1 MALPKIELPI
11 YDLKIPSTQKEI
23 QVRPFKVKEEKLLL
37 MAAEAADTNDVVNAT
52 KQILNNCILTEG
64 VEVDKLPFFDVDFLF
79 IALRGLSI
87 GDKIELQFTCN
98 AVIDEKK
105 CGYVYEDNLDL
116 TKCRIVKDDS
126 ITNEINLGGGMSM
139 RMKYPTYALMKQME
153 VGESVI
159 DRKIKVIANCIDMIV
174 KGDEVYTTKDLS
186 KKELVDFIEELSEFQ
201 FKKLEMFVDN
211 FPYFVVD
218 IENTCP
224 KCNTMHR
231 KEYRDFSAF
240 FQ

>member
-1 MALPKIELPI
+1 MTLPKIELPI
-11 YDLKIPSTQKEI
+11 YDLRIPSTQKEI

-37 MAAEAADTNDVVNAT
+37 MAAESNDTNEVVSVT

-98 AVIDEKK
+98 AVIDDNN
-105 CGYVYEDNLDL
+105 CGFVYEDNLDL
-116 TKCRIVKDDS
+116 SKCRTVKDES
-126 ITNEINLGGGMSM
+126 ISNNIDLGSGLSM
-139 RMKYPTYALMKQME
+139 KMKYPTYALMKQME
-153 VGESVI
+153 AGEAII

-174 KGDEVYTTKDLS
+174 KGDEIHTTKDLS
-186 KKELVDFIEELSEFQ
+186 KKELMEFVEELSEFQ
-201 FKKLEMFVDN
+201 FRKLEMFVDN

-224 KCNTMHR
+224 KCKTLHR

>member
-11 YDLKIPSTQKEI
+11 YDLRIPSTQKEI

-37 MAAEAADTNDVVNAT
+37 MAAEAGDTNEVVNAT

-64 VEVDKLPFFDVDFLF
+64 VEVDSLPFFDIDFLF

-98 AVIDEKK
+98 AVIDDKK
-105 CGYVYEDNLDL
+105 CGYVYEDELDL
-116 TKCRIVKDDS
+116 SKCRVVKDDDIS
-126 ITNEINLGGGMSM
+126 TNIELGNGLSM
-139 RMKYPTYALMKQME
+139 KMKYPTYALMKQME
-153 VGESVI
+153 VGEAVI

-174 KGDEVYTTKDLS
+174 NGEEVHTTKDLS

-201 FKKLEMFVDN
+201 FKKLEVFVDN

>member
-37 MAAEAADTNDVVNAT
+37 IAAEAGDTSEVVNVT
-52 KQILNNCILTEG
+52 KQVLNNCILTEG
-64 VEVDKLPFFDVDFLF
+64 VDVDKLPFFDVDFLF

-98 AVIDEKK
+98 SVIDDKK
-105 CGYVYEDNLDL
+105 CGHVYEDLLDL
-116 TKCRIVKDDS
+116 SKCRVVKDES
-126 ITNEINLGGGMSM
+126 ILNNIDLGGGLSV

-153 VGESVI
+153 VGEAII

-174 KGDEVYTTKDLS
+174 KGEDIYTTKDLS
-186 KKELVDFIEELSEFQ
+186 KKELIEYIEELSEYQ
-201 FKKLEMFVDN
+201 FKRLEEFVDN

-224 KCNTMHR
+224 KCKTLHR

>member
-1 MALPKIELPI
+1 MTLPKIELPI
-11 YDLKIPSTQKEI
+11 YDLRIPSTQKEI

-37 MAAEAADTNDVVNAT
+37 MAAEAEDTNEVVNVT

-98 AVIDEKK
+98 AVIDDNN
-105 CGYVYEDNLDL
+105 CGFVYEDNLDL
-116 TKCRIVKDDS
+116 SKCRMVKDES
-126 ITNEINLGGGMSM
+126 ISNNIDLGSALSM
-139 RMKYPTYALMKQME
+139 KMKYPTYALMKQME
-153 VGESVI
+153 AGEAII

-174 KGDEVYTTKDLS
+174 KGDEIHTTKDLS
-186 KKELVDFIEELSEFQ
+186 KKELMEFVEELSEFQ
-201 FKKLEMFVDN
+201 FRKLEMFVDN

-224 KCNTMHR
+224 KCKTLHR

>member
-11 YDLKIPSTQKEI
+11 YDLRIPSTQKEI

-37 MAAEAADTNDVVNAT
+37 MAAESADTNEVVNVT

-98 AVIDEKK
+98 AIIEEKK
-105 CGYVYEDNLDL
+105 CGHVYEDELDL
-116 TKCRIVKDDS
+116 SKCRIVKDGS
-126 ITNEINLGGGMSM
+126 ISNNIELGNKLSM

-153 VGESVI
+153 AGEAVI
-159 DRKIKVIANCIDMIV
+159 DRKIKVIASCIDMIV
-174 KGDEVYTTKDLS
+174 NGEEVHTTKDLS
-186 KKELVDFIEELSEFQ
+186 KKELVDFIEELSESQ
-201 FKKLEMFVDN
+201 FKKLEVFVDN

-224 KCNTMHR
+224 KCKTLHS

>member
-11 YDLKIPSTQKEI
+11 YELKIPSTQKEI

-37 MAAEAADTNDVVNAT
+37 MAAESADTNDIVNAT

-98 AVIDEKK
+98 AVIDDKK
-105 CGYVYEDNLDL
+105 CGHVYDDMLDL
-116 TKCRIVKDDS
+116 SKCRIVKDENIPS
-126 ITNEINLGGGMSM
+126 TIELGNGLSM
-139 RMKYPTYALMKQME
+139 KMKYPTYALMKQME
-153 VGESVI
+153 AGEAVI

-174 KGDEVYTTKDLS
+174 NGDEVHTTKDLS
-186 KKELVDFIEELSEFQ
+186 KKELVDFIEDLAEFQ
-201 FKKLEMFVDN
+201 FKKLEEFVDN

-224 KCNTMHR
+224 KCKTMHR

>member
-11 YDLKIPSTQKEI
+11 YDLRVPSTQKEI

-37 MAAEAADTNDVVNAT
+37 MAAEGTDTNEIVNVT
-52 KQILNNCILTEG
+52 KQVLNNCILTPG
-64 VEVDKLPFFDVDFLF
+64 VDIDKLPFFDVDFLF

-98 AVIDEKK
+98 AVIDDKK
-105 CGYVYEDNLDL
+105 CGFVYEDVLDMS
-116 TKCRIVKDDS
+116 KCRIVKDEL
-126 ITNEINLGGGMSM
+126 ITDKIDLGGGLSIK
-139 RMKYPTYALMKQME
+139 MKYPTYALMKQME
-153 VGESVI
+153 AGEAVI
-159 DRKIKVIANCIDMIV
+159 DRKIKIIANCIDMIV
-174 KGDEVYTTKDLS
+174 KGDDVHTTKDLS
-186 KKELVDFIEELSEFQ
+186 RQELVDFIEELSEFQ
-201 FKKLEMFVDN
+201 FKKLEDFVDN

-218 IENTCP
+218 IENSCP
-224 KCNTMHR
+224 KCKTLHS

>member
-1 MALPKIELPI
+1 MSLPKIELPI
-11 YDLKIPSTQKEI
+11 YDLRIPSTQKEI

-37 MAAEAADTNDVVNAT
+37 MAAEAEDMNEVITVT

-64 VEVDKLPFFDVDFLF
+64 VDIDKLPFFDVDFLF

-98 AVIDEKK
+98 AIIDENK
-105 CGYVYEDNLDL
+105 CGFVYEDNLDL
-116 TKCRIVKDDS
+116 SKCRIVKDES
-126 ITNEINLGGGMSM
+126 ISDRIELGSGLSM
-139 RMKYPTYALMKQME
+139 KMKYPSYALMKQME
-153 VGESVI
+153 AGEVVI

-174 KGDEVYTTKDLS
+174 KGDEIHTTKDLS
-186 KKELVDFIEELSEFQ
+186 KKELIEFVEELSEFQ
-201 FKKLEMFVDN
+201 FRKLEMFVDN

-224 KCNTMHR
+224 KCKTLHR

>member
-37 MAAEAADTNDVVNAT
+37 MAAESADTNEVVNVT

-98 AVIDEKK
+98 AVIDDKK
-105 CGYVYEDNLDL
+105 CGHVYEDELDL
-116 TKCRIVKDDS
+116 SKCRIVKDDA
-126 ITNEINLGGGMSM
+126 ITNKIDLGGGLSM
-139 RMKYPTYALMKQME
+139 KMKYPTYALMKQME
-153 VGESVI
+153 VGEAVI

-174 KGDEVYTTKDLS
+174 NGDEVHTTKDLS
-186 KKELVDFIEELSEFQ
+186 KKELVDFIEELSESQ

-224 KCNTMHR
+224 KCKTPHS

>member
-1 MALPKIELPI
+1 MSLPKIELPI
-11 YDLKIPSTQKEI
+11 YDLRIPSTQKEI

-37 MAAEAADTNDVVNAT
+37 MAAEAEDTNEVVNVT

-98 AVIDEKK
+98 AVIDDNN

-116 TKCRIVKDDS
+116 SKCRMVKDES
-126 ITNEINLGGGMSM
+126 ISNNIDLGNALSIK
-139 RMKYPTYALMKQME
+139 MKYPTYALMKQME
-153 VGESVI
+153 VGEAVI

-174 KGDEVYTTKDLS
+174 KGDEIHTTKDLS
-186 KKELVDFIEELSEFQ
+186 KKELMEFVEELSEFQ
-201 FKKLEMFVDN
+201 FRKLEMFVDN

-224 KCNTMHR
+224 KCKTLHR

>member
-11 YDLKIPSTQKEI
+11 YDLRIPSTQKEI

-37 MAAEAADTNDVVNAT
+37 MAAESDDTNEVVNVT
-52 KQILNNCILTEG
+52 KQVLNNCILTED
-64 VEVDKLPFFDVDFLF
+64 VDIDKLPFFDVDFLF

-98 AVIDEKK
+98 AVIDDKK
-105 CGYVYEDNLDL
+105 CGHVYEDELDL
-116 TKCRIVKDDS
+116 SKCRIVKDES
-126 ITNEINLGGGMSM
+126 INSDINLGNGLSM
-139 RMKYPTYALMKQME
+139 KMKYPTYSLMKQME
-153 VGESVI
+153 AGEAVI
-159 DRKIKVIANCIDMIV
+159 DRKIKVIANCIDMII
-174 KGDEVYTTKDLS
+174 KGDEVHTTKDLT
-186 KKELVDFIEELSEFQ
+186 KTELVDFIEELSESQ

-224 KCNTMHR
+224 KCKTMHR

>member
-11 YDLKIPSTQKEI
+11 YDLRIPSTQKEI
-23 QVRPFKVKEEKLLL
+23 QIRPFKVKEEKLLL
-37 MAAEAADTNDVVNAT
+37 MAAESNDTNEVVNIT

-64 VEVDKLPFFDVDFLF
+64 VDIDKLPFFDIDFLF

-98 AVIDEKK
+98 AVIDDKK
-105 CGYVYEDNLDL
+105 CGFVYEDVLDL
-116 TKCRIVKDDS
+116 SKCRIVKDETIPSNID
-126 ITNEINLGGGMSM
+126 LGGGLSM
-139 RMKYPTYALMKQME
+139 KMKYPTYAIMKQME
-153 VGESVI
+153 SGETVI

-174 KGDEVYTTKDLS
+174 KGEEIHTTKDLS
-186 KKELVDFIEELSEFQ
+186 KKELIDFIEELSESQ
-201 FKKLEMFVDN
+201 FKKLEVFVDN

-224 KCNTMHR
+224 KCKTMHS

>member
-23 QVRPFKVKEEKLLL
+23 KVRPFKVREEKLLL
-37 MAAEAADTNDVVNAT
+37 MAAESKDTNEVINVT
-52 KQILNNCILTEG
+52 KQVLNNCILTEG
-64 VEVDKLPFFDVDFLF
+64 LNIDKLPFFDIDFLF

-98 AVIDEKK
+98 AIIDDKK
-105 CGYVYEDNLDL
+105 CGHVYEDELDL
-116 TKCRIVKDDS
+116 SKCRIVKDET
-126 ITNEINLGGGMSM
+126 ITGNIELGNGLSM
-139 RMKYPTYALMKQME
+139 KMKYPTYALMKQME
-153 VGESVI
+153 IDESVI

-174 KGDEVYTTKDLS
+174 KGDDVHTTKDLS
-186 KKELVDFIEELSEFQ
+186 RQELVDFIEELSEFQ
-201 FKKLEMFVDN
+201 FKKLEEFIDN

-224 KCNTMHR
+224 KCKTMHR

>member
-11 YDLKIPSTQKEI
+11 YELKIPSTQEEI

-37 MAAEAADTNDVVNAT
+37 MAAESADTNDIVNAT

-87 GDKIELQFTCN
+87 GEKIELQFTCN
-98 AVIDEKK
+98 AVINDKK
-105 CGYVYEDNLDL
+105 CGHVYDDMLDL
-116 TKCRIVKDDS
+116 SNCRIVKDENIPS
-126 ITNEINLGGGMSM
+126 TIELGNGLSM
-139 RMKYPTYALMKQME
+139 KMKYPTYALMKQME
-153 VGESVI
+153 AGEAMI

-174 KGDEVYTTKDLS
+174 NGEDIYTMKDLT
-186 KKELVDFIEELSEFQ
+186 KKELVDFIEDLAEFQ
-201 FKKLEMFVDN
+201 FKKLEEYVDN

-224 KCNTMHR
+224 KCKTMHR